1 MIINFNSNNS
11 NVAIINKNDEIYSI
25 KKNKNNYDL
34 FVKYADEKQTY
45 YIRSFDDFY
54 KCLQYVEVGVIKN
67 I

>member
-34 FVKYADEKQTY
+34 FVKYADDKQTY

-54 KCLQYVEVGVIKN
+54 ECLQYVEVGVIKN